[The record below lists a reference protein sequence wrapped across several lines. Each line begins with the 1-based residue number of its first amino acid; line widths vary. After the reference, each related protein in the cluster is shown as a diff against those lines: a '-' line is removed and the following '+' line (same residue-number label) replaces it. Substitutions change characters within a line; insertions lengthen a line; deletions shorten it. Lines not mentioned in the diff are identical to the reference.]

1 MRDRK
6 TLDQVVLDV
15 ELVLISVVQ
24 GVALSTL
31 AATSA
36 PLLRAHS
43 IETYAFMGSGL
54 AFVLSF
60 WSVSLIHA
68 ISFPKGEGWWGAARS
83 FPA

>member
-36 PLLRAHS
+36 PLLRAHVAQL
-43 IETYAFMGSGL
+43 AFTL
-54 AFVLSF
+54 AFVADF
-60 WSVSLIHA
+60 V
-68 ISFPKGEGWWGAARS
+68 RS
-83 FPA
+83 FAERQRRITACLPEG